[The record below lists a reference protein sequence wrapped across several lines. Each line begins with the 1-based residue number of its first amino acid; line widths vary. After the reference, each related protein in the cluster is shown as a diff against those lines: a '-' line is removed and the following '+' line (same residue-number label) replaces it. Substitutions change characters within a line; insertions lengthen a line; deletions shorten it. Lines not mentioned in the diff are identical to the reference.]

1 MKKISVI
8 FCIITVC
15 LSTFLFSCASNKSVP
30 KEATSTEKIKAKK
43 FSKEKFDEAIATGDL
58 TKAYSFLIGRKKS
71 NNDALVHKLDQAFL
85 QHFMGDYEASAEN
98 LFIANNAIMDS
109 VTKSITK
116 GALAAIGNDNAKE
129 YAGSI
134 YESHYVNVFNALN
147 YYDLGDLNNAIV
159 QIKDLV
165 RKQTV
170 YENVSYAVENESDS
184 DIANESEK
192 AEEGKSTSE
201 SATTIGVDM
210 QKVNS
215 RAPKK
220 PVASDVF
227 SDSALERYVAVTL
240 YKQQLYDV
248 TAPYDVKNLAMN
260 EISRQGKVFK
270 LLKSD
275 YDLDSD
281 LTAPEG
287 MGRITILAFSGLI
300 GCRNEHVTYF
310 PGDFS
315 SDTEFLPPITINDI
329 TLPLF
334 RLKFV
339 YPEFTRPEK
348 KIVKV
353 VVTATNASGEKS
365 QTELALLED
374 FDDSVTKDVNTKAY
388 KAFKKSVYRNILKK
402 TAAITAGAVTIKA
415 AREASGALAA
425 NLATVAVSAAIDKT
439 DDFEVAD
446 IRQSITLPSTANA
459 GGINLNPG
467 IYSINVEY
475 YDSKDKLLYND
486 IIDNVIIES
495 GKVIFRES
503 SCIR

>member
-1 MKKISVI
+1 MKKIKVVLFAVAIS
-8 FCIITVC
+8 F
-15 LSTFLFSCASNKSVP
+15 STFLVSCASNKSVS
-30 KEATSTEKIKAKK
+30 KETPNTENIKPKK
-43 FSKEKFDEAIATGDL
+43 FSKEKFDESIASGDL
-58 TKAYSFLIGRKKS
+58 TKAYGFLIGRKKS
-71 NNDALVHKLDQAFL
+71 NNDALAHKLDQAFL
-85 QHFMGDYEASAEN
+85 QHFMGDYKASAEN

-165 RKQTV
+165 RKQAV
-170 YENVSYAVENESDS
+170 YENVSYAVETESDS
-184 DIANESEK
+184 DIASESEK
-192 AEEGKSTSE
+192 AENGKSTAD

-210 QKVNS
+210 QQVNS
-215 RAPKK
+215 RSPRK

-227 SDSALERYVAVTL
+227 SDCALERYVAVTL
-240 YKQQLYDV
+240 YNQQLYDI

-275 YDLDSD
+275 YDLESD

-287 MGRITILAFSGLI
+287 MGRITVLAFSGLI

-315 SDTEFLPPITINDI
+315 SKDFLPPITIDDI

-339 YPEFTRPEK
+339 YPEFIRPKK
-348 KIVKV
+348 KISRV
-353 VVTATNASGEKS
+353 VLTAKNASGNKF
-365 QTELALLED
+365 QTELNVLED
-374 FDDSVTKDVNTKAY
+374 FDDSVAKDVNTKAY

-415 AREASGALAA
+415 ARETSGALAA

-439 DDFEVAD
+439 DDWEVAD
-446 IRQSITLPSTANA
+446 IRQVITLPSTANA

-475 YDSKDKLLYND
+475 YDSKDKLLYTD
-486 IIDNVIIES
+486 VIDNVSVES